1 MTGKL
6 KIIILVGIAVVGFG
20 VSYLVSPW
28 LAGEKTSA
36 TLPAGEQ
43 AKDKTD
49 EFGPILA
56 SASGQTITLG
66 MREAEL
72 TALIREVR
80 LKIRDS
86 KKKQKELEKREKR
99 IHIAGEVLKKQ
110 AEELEALRIQ
120 LVSPMTRIKETIAEL
135 ESTRIRI
142 DKTEQANMKRIATM
156 CEKMDTTSSSQML
169 TRMCE
174 NNQEDDAVKILYYM
188 SKRSA
193 GKLLSEITD
202 ITLAAKLC
210 GKLKK
215 VQEKE

>member
-20 VSYLVSPW
+20 GSYLASSLLGGKKQPS
-28 LAGEKTSA
+28 TQ
-36 TLPAGEQ
+36 PAGEQ
-43 AKDKTD
+43 AEGQSD
-49 EFGPILA
+49 EFGPILE
-56 SASGQTITLG
+56 SVSGQSITIG

-80 LKIRDS
+80 LKISDC

-110 AEELEALRIQ
+110 AEELEALRMQ
-120 LVSPMTRIKETIAEL
+120 LVSPLTRIKETIAEL
-135 ESTRIRI
+135 ESTRVRI
-142 DKTEQANMKRIATM
+142 DKTEQSNMKRIAAM
-156 CEKMDTTSSSQML
+156 CEKMDTASSSQML
-169 TRMCE
+169 TGMCQ

-188 SKRSA
+188 SERSA

-202 ITLAAKLC
+202 KTLAAKLC

-215 VQEKE
+215 VQEKG